1 MSKMLLSAI
10 AGVATLTISLTANA
24 SVETYELDPAHT
36 YPHFSVSHL
45 GFSTMRGR
53 FNTTSGMITMDKAK
67 GTGSVDIVVDV
78 ASIDTAH
85 AKRDEHLRGPDF
97 FNAAEF
103 PKMTYKST
111 KVTIKDDNSAK
122 VEGNLTIMGVTKP
135 VTLQVE
141 KISCGVHPFNKK
153 EVCGFDATATIKRSD
168 FGMKYGLP
176 AIGDEITMHIEAEGF
191 KK

>member
-1 MSKMLLSAI
+1 MKKVLISVF
-10 AGVATLTISLTANA
+10 AGVACVFATLNANA
-24 SVETYELDPAHT
+24 ANYDLDPGHT
-36 YPHFSVSHL
+36 YPYFEVSHL

-53 FNTTSGMITMDKAK
+53 FNTTSGKFSMDIEK
-67 GTGSVDIVVDV
+67 GTGSVEIEIDV

-85 AKRDEHLRGPDF
+85 EKRDKHLRSPDF

-111 KVTIKDDNSAK
+111 KVSINKDNTAV

-135 VTLQVE
+135 VSLKVD

-153 EVCGFDATATIKRSD
+153 EVCGFNATGMLKRSD

-176 AIGDEITMHIEAEGF
+176 GIGDEITLLIEAEGF
-191 KK
+191 KS

>member
-1 MSKMLLSAI
+1 MNKILLSTL
-10 AGVATLTISLTANA
+10 AGVATLTVSVMANA
-24 SVETYELDPAHT
+24 STETYELDPAHT

-53 FNTTSGMITMDKAK
+53 FNTTSGTVTLDKDK
-67 GTGSVDIVVDV
+67 GTGSVEIEIDV
-78 ASIDTAH
+78 NSIDTAH

-97 FNAAEF
+97 FNATEF

-111 KVTIKDDNSAK
+111 KVTINKDNSAV

-135 VTLQVE
+135 VTLNVV
-141 KISCGVHPFNKK
+141 KMNCGVHPFNKK

-176 AIGDEITMHIEAEGF
+176 AIGDEITMNIEAEGV